1 MPCAASSAC
10 RPAPHIR
17 ARAQA
22 RRRNRQTRAA
32 ADCKCCWPRTAV
44 RHETSR
50 NEVLTVVVP
59 DGPVGLKVRS
69 AHFVLLGALCAKHAL
84 RCASLLCALAAAVVA
99 GFAHVRAHRH
109 CARMCTVS
117 IWRKACCLS
126 TCVLPVACCLL
137 HVACCMLPVACRML
151 LVSCCMLPGACCML
165 PVVCCMLPVVCCACS
180 WSTCRMGDSPLA
192 VSYLVRPYYIAVNP
206 NQHRAPQ
213 WRTIS
218 CDRPL
223 GHALSDVRPRSGR
236 LW

>member
-17 ARAQA
+17 ARAHA
-22 RRRNRQTRAA
+22 RRKNRQTRAA
-32 ADCKCCWPRTAV
+32 ADCKCCWLRTAE

-69 AHFVLLGALCAKHAL
+69 AHFVLLGPLCAKHAL
-84 RCASLLCALAAAVVA
+84 RCASLPVCARGRGGGGLCARACTSPLC
-99 GFAHVRAHRH
+99 AHVYCFHLAERLLLVDVRA
-109 CARMCTVS
+109 
-117 IWRKACCLS
+117 ACCM
-126 TCVLPVACCLL
+126 LL
-137 HVACCMLPVACRML
+137 VACCMLPVACRML

-165 PVVCCMLPVVCCACS
+165 LVVCCMLPVVCCACS

-218 CDRPL
+218 SDRP
-223 GHALSDVRPRSGR
+223 SGTHR
-236 LW
+236 AM